1 LVGVGAGLAVAHY
14 ALKIKM
20 PVGLMAAGVAGGL
33 AGHYGSSYMVPK
45 VKEVEAAVETE
56 VYDMENGEAEL
67 DDMENGEAAS
77 SMSGERIAFNPTV
90 GYPTPSGVITEEYP
104 SEFWDID
111 A

>member
-1 LVGVGAGLAVAHY
+1 MDNQKIASLVGVGAGLAVAHY
-14 ALKIKM
+14 ALKIKT
-20 PVGLMAAGVAGGL
+20 PVGLMAAGVVGGL
-33 AGHYGSSYMVPK
+33 AGHYGSSYIVPK
-45 VKEVEAAVETE
+45 AKQVETAVETE
-56 VYDMENGEAEL
+56 V